1 MGDQCFISENVSHY
15 LANFELSRQTIL
27 GSPEGRNQDCCVL
40 IVGCLSRATCT
51 TEGVQVH
58 GEVEE
63 LADPID
69 CGQATRLQ
77 SSD

>member
-1 MGDQCFISENVSHY
+1 MINALYQKTFLIIWQTLNLADRRSLVVLKAENQ
-15 LANFELSRQTIL
+15 E
-27 GSPEGRNQDCCVL
+27 CCVL

-69 CGQATRLQ
+69 CGQSTQLQ